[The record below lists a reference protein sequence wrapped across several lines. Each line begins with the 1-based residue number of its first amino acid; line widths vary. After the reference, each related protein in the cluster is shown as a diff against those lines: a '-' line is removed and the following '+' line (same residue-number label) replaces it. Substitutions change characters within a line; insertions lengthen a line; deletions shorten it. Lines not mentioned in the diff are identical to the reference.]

1 MSDIEKLLK
10 DVVYGGVG
18 AVASALETT
27 GELAK
32 TFVEKGQATV
42 RQGQEKAEELK
53 QSIREACKQE
63 TGIDL
68 NTLTRAQRD
77 ELLRQL
83 QAMAEAED
91 AAAGEAPVEDTAD
104 EETSAA
110 EEDTDEEANG

>member
-68 NTLTRAQRD
+68 NSLTRAQRD

-91 AAAGEAPVEDTAD
+91 AAAGEAPVEETPT
-104 EETSAA
+104 EEAA
-110 EEDTDEEANG
+110 PTEEDSDEEANG